1 MRIVS
6 GDGPLS
12 IGLRLV
18 FRLAAR
24 GRVSVHIYRYA
35 RIFGGR
41 KNFLPL
47 SGLILAFTY
56 RAVPE
61 GAKESCSMKVTY
73 SRSLSSRELDGA
85 REIEPQGPHGRFSVS
100 AEWPAADIL
109 GLESEETDPVAIISN
124 AHLRLRQYRR
134 WENLSERRMA
144 ATEMRRIVQAR
155 DELLKQAVSR
165 LAVRVA
171 GTGLTP
177 SR

>member
-12 IGLRLV
+12 IGLRPV
-18 FRLAAR
+18 FRLGAR
-24 GRVSVHIYRYA
+24 GGVSVHVYRYA
-35 RIFGGR
+35 RIFGER

-47 SGLILAFTY
+47 RCLILAFIY

-61 GAKESCSMKVTY
+61 GAKESCSMKVSY
-73 SRSLSSRELDGA
+73 SRSLSA
-85 REIEPQGPHGRFSVS
+85 REIKPQGPHGRFSVS
-100 AEWPAADIL
+100 AEWPATDIL
-109 GLESEETDPVAIISN
+109 GLESEETDLVAIISN

-144 ATEMRRIVQAR
+144 SKEMRKIVQAR
-155 DELLKQAVSR
+155 DELLKQVVSR

-171 GTGLTP
+171 GTGVTP